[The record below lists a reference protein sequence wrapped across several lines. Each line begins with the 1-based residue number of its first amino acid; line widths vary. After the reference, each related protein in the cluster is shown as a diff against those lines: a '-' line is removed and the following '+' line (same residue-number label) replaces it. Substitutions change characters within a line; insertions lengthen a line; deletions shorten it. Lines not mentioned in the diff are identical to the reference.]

1 MNSVVNPAKRG
12 AVTKP
17 HSVLF
22 GDTSIEYDVRRS
34 HRRKKTVHIRVDGN
48 GVHVAA
54 PMRTPNH
61 ALEGMVLKRA
71 SWILDCLSRVAE
83 TAAPRRFVNGET
95 LPYLGRSVRL
105 IVETDGVAAP
115 EVRFDRWRFRVA
127 VPQSLDE
134 AQRYDAIQRVVGEW
148 YKARAEERLRA
159 CVELWW
165 PVLGS
170 GEMPRVLIRDPRRQW
185 GSCAPDGTLRFSWRL
200 MMVEPAL
207 TEYVVVHELA
217 HLTHRNH
224 SADFWG
230 LVSSVMPDARHRRK
244 RLDEA
249 GQAASRVI
257 VLLAP
262 H

>member
-1 MNSVVNPAKRG
+1 M
-12 AVTKP
+12 TKK

-22 GDTSIEYDVRRS
+22 GDTTIEYDVRRS
-34 HRRKKTVHIRVDGN
+34 RRRKKTIHIKVDGS

-71 SWILDCLSRVAE
+71 TWILNSLSRVAV
-83 TAAPRRFVNGET
+83 TAEPTRFASGEK
-95 LPYLGRSVRL
+95 LPYLGRSVKL
-105 IVETDGVAAP
+105 VVETA
-115 EVRFDRWRFRVA
+115 EVTTPQVHFDHWRFRLA
-127 VPQSLDE
+127 VPQGLDE
-134 AQRYDAIQRVVGEW
+134 AKRHDAIRRSLVEW
-148 YKARAEERLRA
+148 YKARAEERLA
-159 CVELWW
+159 AGVERWW

-170 GEMPRVLIRDPRRQW
+170 GEMSRVIIRDPRRQW

-207 TEYVVVHELA
+207 AEYVVVHELA

-230 LVSSVMPDARHRRK
+230 LVSSVMPDARRRRK

-249 GQAASRVI
+249 GR
-257 VLLAP
+257 LLP
-262 H
+262 EL